1 MSDPTFWVAVA
12 FFGFIGLLV
21 YFKIPA
27 LVTKALDD
35 RAGAIRNELNEAHK
49 LRDEASALLADYQRK
64 QKEAE
69 QSAEDIV
76 VRARKEAEAFATE
89 SREALKESLEKRG
102 KMAEEKIALA
112 EAQAMSEVRA
122 AAVDMAI
129 AAAEKLIGEKLS
141 QRDAAHLI
149 EQSIQDVKTKFN

>member
-1 MSDPTFWVAVA
+1 MSDPTFWVAIA

-21 YFKIPA
+21 YYKVPA
-27 LVTKALDD
+27 LVAKSLDD
-35 RAGAIRNELNEAHK
+35 RAEAIRNELDQARK
-49 LRDEASALLADYQRK
+49 LREDASALLAEYQRK

-69 QSAEDIV
+69 QSADDIV
-76 VRARKEAEAFATE
+76 AQARKEAEAFAAE
-89 SREALKESLEKRG
+89 AREALKESLEKRS

-112 EAQAMSEVRA
+112 EAQAIGEVRA

-141 QRDAAHLI
+141 EGDAVRLI
-149 EQSIQDVKTKFN
+149 DQSIQDVKTKFN